1 MPFGKSGMVIFF
13 NFSNRVRLDRHAGSM
28 ITPEKSQ
35 TFMVFNTNAG
45 FYLEKIADV

>member
-13 NFSNRVRLDRHAGSM
+13 N
-28 ITPEKSQ
+28 I
-35 TFMVFNTNAG
+35 FMVFNTNAG